1 MDFLML
7 RRAEKQR
14 GALWGGTSTEPQGLH
29 FKQTPPTGWLT
40 APHRPQ
46 TFACVFL
53 NTEKVSKQASL
64 RGLAGGEVGMDLGSP
79 SNLPPSYS

>member
-7 RRAEKQR
+7 RRAETQR

-29 FKQTPPTGWLT
+29 LQGGLQPPT
-40 APHRPQ
+40 APSPQ
-46 TFACVFL
+46 TFTCVFL

-64 RGLAGGEVGMDLGSP
+64 CGLAGGEVGMDLGSP